1 VVPHIYAPSVDDS
14 LDTDSAI
21 NSNFLLNSRS
31 GGTWVLEF
39 GPPCVNSQKT
49 IRSQWGVIVFQF
61 FGRGPTRVRVGL
73 FRFFTLFPYKLP
85 GRRSERWPARI
96 DLNIQLRKK
105 RLCDV
110 RRWYHVEYGRRFGSS
125 A

>member
-49 IRSQWGVIVFQF
+49 IHSQWGVIVFPF
-61 FGRGPTRVRVGL
+61 FGRGRAHTSAGRAIL
-73 FRFFTLFPYKLP
+73 FLHIIF
-85 GRRSERWPARI
+85 
-96 DLNIQLRKK
+96 IQITWASK
-105 RLCDV
+105 
-110 RRWYHVEYGRRFGSS
+110 
-125 A
+125 